1 MNSAVDPFLI
11 YFFLNKLVVGLMNS
25 AATVVNS
32 KFCLP
37 ETCEWKKKK
46 FEENAEMKTQMLN
59 PNPHS
64 VIKIMIC
71 LPISWNH
78 HISWNLMELTKM
90 DRMDWK
96 LGRNGIER

>member
-46 FEENAEMKTQMLN
+46 NWGKRWNENTDAEFKPTLSNQNNDLFTYQLKS
-59 PNPHS
+59 PY
-64 VIKIMIC
+64 
-71 LPISWNH
+71 
-78 HISWNLMELTKM
+78 
-90 DRMDWK
+90 
-96 LGRNGIER
+96 